1 MNNLTVTTSPQNLSL
16 GVLFAISTSL
26 AMSLAAALIK
36 YTSTMVSIETI
47 VFSQYLICTTVMLPW
62 LATQG
67 LSALKTEHLSLHVVR
82 GLSGW
87 ACFYCYY
94 LALNYVP
101 LVDAALL
108 RNSAPLCVPLL
119 LLFWKGIR
127 MPALRWLPIFIGL
140 AGVLLILKPGTDGLS
155 FWHLIGFGSA
165 ISLAGS
171 MVTTRFLT
179 QTEPNNRIIFYYFS
193 ISTLTALP
201 LAIWN
206 WQPIPSEAWLP
217 LLVIGLSIWLVMWL
231 YTQAYRYAKASVIS
245 PLNYLGVVFTGFWG
259 WVFWQQVPDDL
270 AIIGTALV
278 FGGGIL
284 AMFLGKELSN
294 KEPPAPS
301 TRQN

>member
-1 MNNLTVTTSPQNLSL
+1 MTTSPQNLTL
-16 GVLFAISTSL
+16 GVLFAIGTSL
-26 AMSLAAALIK
+26 AMSIAAALIK

-62 LATQG
+62 LATKG
-67 LSALKTEHLSLHVVR
+67 ISALKTDCMKLHVIR

-119 LLFWKGIR
+119 LLLWKGIHI
-127 MPALRWLPIFIGL
+127 PALRWLPIFIGL
-140 AGVLLILKPGTDGLS
+140 AGVLLILQPGSDGLS

-179 QTEPNNRIIFYYFS
+179 LTEPSNRIIFYYFS

-206 WQPIPSEAWLP
+206 WQPIPSEALLP
-217 LLVIGLSIWLVMWL
+217 LLIIGLSIWLVMWL

-259 WVFWQQVPDDL
+259 WVFWQQVPDNL

-278 FGGGIL
+278 VAGGIL
-284 AMFLGKELSN
+284 AMFLGKETSG
-294 KEPPAPS
+294 KETAPS
-301 TRQN
+301 QQN